1 MSLVRDKNT
10 TKKRN
15 TQMTRKDYIKI
26 AEALNEATK
35 RHMRT
40 HDGLMFSEHNLLT
53 LIVNEL
59 SEVFA
64 NDNPRFNLGRFEDA
78 VKLPV
83 LIEFEDEDA
92 VDRLEAVMDE
102 YRKAVA

>member
-1 MSLVRDKNT
+1 MSLVREKNT

-26 AEALNEATK
+26 AEALNAATADHAQK
-35 RHMRT
+35 FCELTIGEQR
-40 HDGLMFSEHNLLT
+40 LMT
-53 LIVNEL
+53 RIVNEL

-92 VDRLEAVMDE
+92 VDRLEAAMDE